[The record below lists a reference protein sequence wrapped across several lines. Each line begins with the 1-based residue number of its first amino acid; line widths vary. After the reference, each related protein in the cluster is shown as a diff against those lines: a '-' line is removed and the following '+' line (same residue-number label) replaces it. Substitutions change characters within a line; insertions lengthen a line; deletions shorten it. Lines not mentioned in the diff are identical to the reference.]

1 MPRLAAGLLASQ
13 FGLQMLAAGAQLK
26 ALAQH
31 GEGSARGLPAGG
43 IARERQQL
51 SRRLRASQQHA
62 QAVAVPE
69 SQRGIALRDFGPEA
83 PHAKVA
89 LPDRDVVKQH
99 HGAAAQLGTPAFKVM
114 AHGFVGV
121 QAVDM
126 QQIDAAVGH
135 VIQSLVKGF
144 LQQGGKVAV
153 GAVVL
158 LAQGVQHALA
168 VVARVG
174 VALPGVHAPGAQRH
188 AVLHGG
194 LAESKVG
201 HARIHAQLH
210 QRARARGGHQ
220 PGGKGNV
227 PGPGR
232 GRGKDGRLHPRAGG
246 MGQRQRGRSPGFS
259 FSFSFGW
266 VRQGHALARG
276 EGVSGEGARGAPCS
290 GCARRLMACMGS
302 PSSPAL
308 ALVHSQRK
316 ASAS

>member
-1 MPRLAAGLLASQ
+1 
-13 FGLQMLAAGAQLK
+13 
-26 ALAQH
+26 
-31 GEGSARGLPAGG
+31 
-43 IARERQQL
+43 
-51 SRRLRASQQHA
+51 
-62 QAVAVPE
+62 
-69 SQRGIALRDFGPEA
+69 
-83 PHAKVA
+83 
-89 LPDRDVVKQH
+89 
-99 HGAAAQLGTPAFKVM
+99 M

-135 VIQSLVKGF
+135 VIQGLVKGF

-188 AVLHGG
+188 AVPHGG
-194 LAESKVG
+194 LAESEVG
-201 HARIHAQLH
+201 NARIHAQLH

-246 MGQRQRGRSPGFS
+246 MGQRQRGRGPGFSFS

-276 EGVSGEGARGAPCS
+276 EGVSGAGAHGALCS

-302 PSSPAL
+302 PNSPAL